1 VSESIVADVRRTPPR
16 RERSDAVENRRKLL
30 VAAKTLFAVYG
41 VDQTSMFEVARAAG
55 VGQGTLYRHFAHK
68 GKLCQALIRD
78 DLDAF
83 MARVDAAIDAP
94 EMPASPLE
102 RLDALIVDQIR
113 LVEQHLP
120 LLATIEAA
128 GTSQHRDYFQ
138 SPWYV
143 WLRGH
148 LARLL
153 VAAAASGEIE
163 PKLDPEFTADA
174 IMAILAPRFV
184 GHQRQDLSHDLD
196 RIIAGMRHL
205 FVEGIR
211 SVRVSDPA

>member
-1 VSESIVADVRRTPPR
+1 LVSETVAADIPGASSR
-16 RERSDAVENRRKLL
+16 RERSDAAENRRKLL
-30 VAAKTLFAVYG
+30 VAAKRLFATRG
-41 VDQTSMFEVARAAG
+41 VDQTSMCEVARTAG

-68 GKLCQALIRD
+68 GTLCQALIRD

-83 MARVDAAIDAP
+83 MLRVDATIDLP
-94 EMPASPLE
+94 GTPASPLL

-120 LLATIEAA
+120 LLAAIEAA
-128 GTSQHRDYFQ
+128 GLSQPPRFFQ

-148 LARLL
+148 LIRLL
-153 VAAAASGEIE
+153 TAASQNGETRSD
-163 PKLDPEFTADA
+163 LDAEFTSDA
-174 IMAILAPRFV
+174 IMAVLAPRFV
-184 GHQRQDLSHDLD
+184 GYQRQDLSHSLD
-196 RIIAGMRHL
+196 RIIAGIRRI

-211 SVRVSDPA
+211 AAG